1 MVQIVH
7 RLSGS
12 VNMKKNIKKN
22 FTDYR
27 FLFLK
32 PPGWGV
38 LTFSFSRVLEGCA
51 GMFFIKSFQS
61 LFQDLKIGLCEE
73 MSLAALQRNE
83 SSRVMADAGIV
94 SAINCYEPNIQQ

>member
-1 MVQIVH
+1 MAQIAH

-12 VNMKKNIKKN
+12 VNIMKYIKKN

-32 PPGWGV
+32 APGWGV

-61 LFQDLKIGLCEE
+61 QFLDLKIGLCEE
-73 MSLAALQRNE
+73 TSLAVTQRNE
-83 SSRVMADAGIV
+83 SSRVVGDAITASVVNG
-94 SAINCYEPNIQQ
+94 YEPNI